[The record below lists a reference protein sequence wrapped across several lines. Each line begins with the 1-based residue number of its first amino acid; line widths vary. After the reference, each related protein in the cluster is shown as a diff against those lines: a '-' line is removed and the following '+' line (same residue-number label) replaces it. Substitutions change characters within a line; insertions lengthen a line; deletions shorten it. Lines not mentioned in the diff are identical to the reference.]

1 MVVRVLALVAA
12 LNGCYLMGPLV
23 LGVLP
28 LWLCF
33 TSQWWWLGLALI
45 TAYLYLSFDGAEH
58 KLGRPWQWFHENPV
72 FAYIF
77 EAFPL
82 RIQKTA
88 DLDPKQVYVFAV
100 HPHGTLALNRA
111 VFCFNKKDR
120 WNHHFP
126 GIETRDLTASTAFK
140 VPLIRDIWL
149 WTSCVDA
156 SKPVAVGVLRSGR
169 SVLVYPGGEAEQIRT
184 EYGKEK
190 IYLESRKGFVR
201 LAIEEGAQLVPIYVF
216 GETSLYKTFSW
227 GIKWRLWVAKN
238 FRVALI
244 LSIGRFLAAPYIVPI
259 TAVVG

>member
-1 MVVRVLALVAA
+1 VVRVLALVAA

-88 DLDPKQVYVFAV
+88 DLDPKQV
-100 HPHGTLALNRA
+100 
-111 VFCFNKKDR
+111 
-120 WNHHFP
+120 
-126 GIETRDLTASTAFK
+126 
-140 VPLIRDIWL
+140 
-149 WTSCVDA
+149 CV
-156 SKPVAVGVLRSGR
+156 
-169 SVLVYPGGEAEQIRT
+169 
-184 EYGKEK
+184 
-190 IYLESRKGFVR
+190 FVR
-201 LAIEEGAQLVPIYVF
+201 
-216 GETSLYKTFSW
+216 
-227 GIKWRLWVAKN
+227 R
-238 FRVALI
+238 
-244 LSIGRFLAAPYIVPI
+244 RF
-259 TAVVG
+259 VVGMLTERALSVFSALQLRIRCASSRNARPQPSCLLLQQEG